1 MIDIVTRRKWWK
13 FLSNTFEATWNAD
26 IFMVAASLQPKSYFA
41 HGEKRRPKIC
51 LRSQAT
57 FEEALS
63 KLQNA
68 WLVS

>member
-1 MIDIVTRRKWWK
+1 M
-13 FLSNTFEATWNAD
+13 
-26 IFMVAASLQPKSYFA
+26 FMVAAPLQPKSYFSYE
-41 HGEKRRPKIC
+41 EKRRPKTR

-68 WLVS
+68 